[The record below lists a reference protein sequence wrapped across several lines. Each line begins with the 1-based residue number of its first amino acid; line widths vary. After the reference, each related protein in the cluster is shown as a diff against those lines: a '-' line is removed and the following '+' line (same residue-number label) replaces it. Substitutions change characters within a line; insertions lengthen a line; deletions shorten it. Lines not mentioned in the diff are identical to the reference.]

1 MRPGAADQGQK
12 CDRSAN
18 VRRRGFTV
26 PNQYVGGDGG
36 FERFDWSRL
45 QRSLRLAWTRRSR
58 RPPSTTFSAD
68 RRSVRHW
75 RPREPRRGVR
85 HPPKPAHLRDH
96 K

>member
-36 FERFDWSRL
+36 FERIDWSRL
-45 QRSLRLAWTRRSR
+45 QRSLR
-58 RPPSTTFSAD
+58 
-68 RRSVRHW
+68 
-75 RPREPRRGVR
+75 
-85 HPPKPAHLRDH
+85 
-96 K
+96 